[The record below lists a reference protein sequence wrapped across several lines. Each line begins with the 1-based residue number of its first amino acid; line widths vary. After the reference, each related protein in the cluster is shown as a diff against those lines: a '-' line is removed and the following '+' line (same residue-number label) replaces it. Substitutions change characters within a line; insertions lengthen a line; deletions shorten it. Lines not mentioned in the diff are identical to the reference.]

1 MSPCGSYT
9 HGETVF
15 EEFTTVDQCTRN
27 IAGHLQMLHL
37 RESTEL
43 KSESDL
49 ILMRAGKSI
58 FIITLFEKGGGSTA
72 ALLAYIGKE
81 NVGFAKFHMRSQVIK
96 KGGQRVIEQSVLR
109 LPGKYFYRPPA
120 LFQLVQVRCH
130 LFCLLY

>member
-1 MSPCGSYT
+1 MSPCGSYR

-37 RESTEL
+37 RESAEL

-58 FIITLFEKGGGSTA
+58 FIIILFEEGGA
-72 ALLAYIGKE
+72 ARRYHTS
-81 NVGFAKFHMRSQVIK
+81 F
-96 KGGQRVIEQSVLR
+96 
-109 LPGKYFYRPPA
+109 
-120 LFQLVQVRCH
+120 
-130 LFCLLY
+130 